1 MIDILTNMREE
12 AERDLIYSQAKIEVL
27 DELFSLYDAKMAKT
41 CEAVVESPE
50 QDDDSEQEAD
60 SENQYLGSESY

>member
-1 MIDILTNMREE
+1 MIDILTNMRED
-12 AERDLIYSQAKIEVL
+12 AERDLIYAQAKIEVL
-27 DELFSLYDAKMAKT
+27 DELFSLYDAKMAKP

-50 QDDDSEQEAD
+50 QDDDEEQEAD